1 MSYKLFLDDERI
13 PNQVKWVEMP
23 IGPWIIVRDYSSFI
37 RHVTDF
43 GLPSFVSFDH
53 DLADEHYPCFE
64 PKGGIDNMKEISYN
78 KYKEKTG
85 YDCAKWLCEYCH
97 DHNLIFP
104 EYQVHSMNPIG
115 RENIRSFIENFKSI
129 SQLFKRL

>member
-13 PNQVKWVEMP
+13 PQKVTWTKLP
-23 IGPWIIVRDYSSFI
+23 LGPWVIVRNYDQFVKYI
-37 RHVTDF
+37 TAN

-64 PKGGIDNMKEISYN
+64 PNGGIGNMKTISYD

-85 YDCAKWLCEYCH
+85 YDCAKWMCDYCMEH
-97 DHNLIFP
+97 DLDFP

-115 RENIRSFIENFKSI
+115 AENIRGYIENFKRSR
-129 SQLFKRL
+129 K